1 MEQGYNYDY
10 EEDTWADIVIS
21 GMIFDESGKGRNG
34 ALAIKNGRYMAIG
47 DCDEISQHIGLK
59 TIMCGYKNKSVLAG
73 LYSAATGVE
82 VEGIDSGYRTE
93 GNYQIII
100 DGRMTMKPGE
110 PANLVVYDE
119 KTEDY
124 SESIFK
130 DAEILMK
137 IIDGKIVYRKKE
149 KIKKEAFRI

>member
-1 MEQGYNYDY
+1 MEQGYNDGY

-21 GMIFDESGKGRNG
+21 GLIFDESGKGRNG

-47 DCDEISQHIGLK
+47 DCDEISQHIGLN

-82 VEGIDSGYRTE
+82 VEEMGSSYRTD

-100 DGRMTMKPGE
+100 DGRMAMKPGE

-119 KTEDY
+119 ETENY
-124 SESIFK
+124 SESIFRN
-130 DAEILMK
+130 ANILLK
-137 IIDGKIVYRKKE
+137 IVDGKIVYRKKE
-149 KIKKEAFRI
+149 RVKRAAFSI